1 LLTTIVGLDLCE
13 IECISEITALEM
25 IAETG
30 LDMSKWPSHKHFCAW
45 LNVTPNTK
53 ITGGKIISS
62 RMQRKKNQAGLSLRM
77 AASNLTKS
85 KSLMG
90 DQARKMRAR
99 LGKKGAV
106 VAGAHLLGRIYYT
119 IIKNQTPYAPE
130 IMEQNQQKWKESR
143 IKYLETQLEKLKDIA

>member
-1 LLTTIVGLDLCE
+1 LTIIVGVDLCE
-13 IECISEITALEM
+13 IESVSETTSLEM

-30 LDMSKWPSHKHFCAW
+30 VDMRKWHSYKHFCAW
-45 LNVTPNTK
+45 LNVAPNTK

-62 RMQRKKNQAGLSLRM
+62 KMQRKKNQAGLSLRM

-85 KSLMG
+85 KSPMG
-90 DQARKMRAR
+90 DQARKMRSR

-106 VAGAHLLGRIYYT
+106 IAGAHLLGRIYYT
-119 IIKNQTPYAPE
+119 MIKNQTSYAPE

-143 IKYLETQLEKLKDIA
+143 VKYLEAQLEKLKN